1 MKAPILPPLDL
12 NQRYTVPEASAY
24 LRQSR
29 AKTYV
34 DIRAGTLTIIKDA
47 RRTYV
52 PGTAIA
58 QRSRVPGGRTA

>member
-1 MKAPILPPLDL
+1 MKILNLPALDL
-12 NQRYTVPEASAY
+12 NQRYTIPEASAY

-29 AKTYV
+29 AKTYI
-34 DIRAGTLTIIKDA
+34 DIKAESLSIIKDG

-58 QRSRVPGGRTA
+58 ERSRGAA